1 MKVYF
6 LVVVACIDFGGS
18 YYDQTSLSS
27 VLSAFEARLTLP
39 RSKAAGVSANESAPD
54 PAALSTSAPVSAAL
68 ATCAATE
75 ASTEVATENATSA
88 ATEAST
94 EVATEDATS
103 AATEASTEV
112 ATENA
117 RSAATET
124 STEAAMSAPASEN
137 DYIKEESQTS
147 KEGLL
152 PVHEIRGSQSTV
164 PNVAPPSHCATNTVS
179 SPTVGSVH
187 SWSFKE
193 VAIVAH
199 AGQILWL
206 AVLTGTM
213 FYFLAVSAHLWNVTY
228 ELRRTRV

>member
-68 ATCAATE
+68 AT
-75 ASTEVATENATSA
+75 SA
-88 ATEAST
+88 ATEASA

-117 RSAATET
+117 TSAATET
-124 STEAAMSAPASEN
+124 STEAATSAPASEN

-228 ELRRTRV
+228 ELRRTRL

>member
-1 MKVYF
+1 
-6 LVVVACIDFGGS
+6 
-18 YYDQTSLSS
+18 
-27 VLSAFEARLTLP
+27 
-39 RSKAAGVSANESAPD
+39 
-54 PAALSTSAPVSAAL
+54 
-68 ATCAATE
+68 
-75 ASTEVATENATSA
+75 
-88 ATEAST
+88 
-94 EVATEDATS
+94 
-103 AATEASTEV
+103 
-112 ATENA
+112 
-117 RSAATET
+117 
-124 STEAAMSAPASEN
+124 MSAPASEN

-187 SWSFKE
+187 SWSFKV

-199 AGQILWL
+199 VGQILWL

>member
-68 ATCAATE
+68 ATSAATE
-75 ASTEVATENATSA
+75 ASTEVTTEIATSA

-94 EVATEDATS
+94 EVVTEDATS

-117 RSAATET
+117 TSAATET

-228 ELRRTRV
+228 ELRRTRL

>member
-1 MKVYF
+1 MKVSF

-39 RSKAAGVSANESAPD
+39 RSKAAGMSANESAPD

-68 ATCAATE
+68 ATSAATE
-75 ASTEVATENATSA
+75 ASTEVATEDATSAATKASTEVATENATSA

-94 EVATEDATS
+94 EVAAENATS
-103 AATEASTEV
+103 GATEAP
-112 ATENA
+112 
-117 RSAATET
+117 
-124 STEAAMSAPASEN
+124 TEAATSTPASEN

-187 SWSFKE
+187 SWSFKV

-199 AGQILWL
+199 VGQILWL

-228 ELRRTRV
+228 ELRRTRL

>member
-68 ATCAATE
+68 AT
-75 ASTEVATENATSA
+75 SA

-117 RSAATET
+117 TSAATET

-228 ELRRTRV
+228 ELRRAIV